1 MVKVEKISQNI
12 TPFGGISFV
21 HDFFKRSG
29 LRKLIDN
36 ELGIRSST
44 CGYTY
49 GSLLGNWFK
58 LFLCGGN
65 CAEDIETHLHATLSS
80 KSNGIFYHVPE

>member
-1 MVKVEKISQNI
+1 MNFSMVKVEKISQRF

-21 HDFFKRSG
+21 HDLFKRSG
-29 LRKLIDN
+29 LCKLTDN
-36 ELGIRSST
+36 ELDIRSST

-49 GSLLGNWFK
+49 SSLIGNWFN

-65 CAEDIETHLHATLSS
+65 CAEDIETHLHVTFV
-80 KSNGIFYHVPE
+80 GDTG

>member
-1 MVKVEKISQNI
+1 MVKVEKISQDI

-21 HDFFKRSG
+21 HDLFKRSG

-36 ELGIRSST
+36 ELGYRAST

-49 GSLLGNWFK
+49 GNLIGNWFN
-58 LFLCGGN
+58 LFLCGGD
-65 CAEDIETHLHATLSS
+65 CAEDIETHLHAT
-80 KSNGIFYHVPE
+80 